1 MKQGIK
7 QVKALRGRALWLA
20 LALPGLL
27 PVARA
32 GAQQVGRPDTTTQA
46 LPALLNDTVHVRL
59 ELQPDSL
66 VAVPVPGIDSARLE
80 WLRTPPTLRDLVCD
94 RVGCFETEAPHQFNN
109 AVMAYVTLFTARNR
123 SYLQR
128 VLERE
133 NLYFPI
139 FEKYLAQYN
148 LPTDLK
154 YLAVVESALIPT
166 AKSPV
171 GATGLWQFMGP
182 TAGDLRLKRD
192 EWIDERMAP
201 EKATEAACKHL
212 RYLYGVFHDWE
223 LVLAAY
229 NWGAGSVQRVMRR
242 TGKKTF
248 WDLYPHMP
256 TETRNYVPTFTA
268 IMYSMKY
275 AEAHGLRTP
284 TLRYQYSE
292 AMDTLNLRGH
302 AFDLRR
308 LSRACGYADSL
319 YLSRFNPELRRA
331 ALPAGYRPYV
341 VRFPAAAAEHLGDV
355 DRATLLAY
363 CEPTAELPRPL
374 SALPPRL
381 EGVEPWPN
389 RSLLAA
395 TAGPRAVAE
404 TSAPRFRRVAYKVR
418 RGETVASLAERFE
431 VSPAQLRRWNELPK
445 NRPLKPGRELLVFV
459 PLPAPSAPR
468 TPAREVVPVPETVV
482 LVAAT
487 AAPVVNEEALARRE
501 QANANAREAAR
512 LQELIRQEKQQ
523 ELRLVAIRQRQAIQ
537 QAAAEAQARAAA
549 RQLARETAKAEAR
562 ETSKAEGREVA
573 RTENHPQAAALA
585 TLGAESSAVARGRAA
600 ESKPNET
607 REAAAAAN
615 EAAALKSTEG
625 VYTVRRGD
633 NLTRLARERGLRV
646 AQLLA
651 WNKLESKAVLAGQKL
666 VFRAPV
672 LEESEAPAAT
682 KKPRRETAAAQA
694 EAARPRPAAARPAAL
709 NPAAAQVHRVQQ
721 GDTLFNISQRFNV
734 SVQVLRELNH
744 LKSDEVQLGQKL
756 LVPQS

>member
-7 QVKALRGRALWLA
+7 QIKALRGRALWLA
-20 LALPGLL
+20 LALPALL

-32 GAQQVGRPDTTTQA
+32 QAQRAPRPDTTTQA
-46 LPALLNDTVHVRL
+46 LPALLGDTVRVRL

-66 VAVPVPGIDSARLE
+66 VAVPVPLVDSARLE
-80 WLRTPPTLRDLVCD
+80 WLRTPPTMRDLVCD
-94 RVGCFETEAPHQFNN
+94 RVGCFETEVPHQFNN
-109 AVMAYVTLFTARNR
+109 SVMAYVTLFTARNR

-212 RYLYGVFHDWE
+212 RYLYGIFHDWE

-256 TETRNYVPTFTA
+256 AETRNYVPTFTA

-284 TLRYQYSE
+284 SLRYQYSE
-292 AMDTLNLRGH
+292 TMDTLGLRGH

-308 LSRACGYADSL
+308 LSQACGYSDSL
-319 YLSRFNPELRRA
+319 YLTRFNPELRRA

-363 CEPTAELPRPL
+363 CEPAAELPRPL
-374 SALPPRL
+374 TCLPPRL
-381 EGVEPWPN
+381 EGVEPWPS

-395 TAGPRAVAE
+395 TAGPRAAAE
-404 TSAPRFRRVAYKVR
+404 TSAPRFRRVAHIVR

-445 NRPLKPGRELLVFV
+445 KRPLKPGRELLVFV
-459 PLPAPSAPR
+459 PLPAAAASR
-468 TPAREVVPVPETVV
+468 TPARAAVPVPETVV

-501 QANANAREAAR
+501 QANANAREVAR
-512 LQELIRQEKQQ
+512 LQELMKQEKQQ
-523 ELRLVAIRQRQAIQ
+523 ELRLVAIRQRQAMQ

-549 RQLARETAKAEAR
+549 RQLARETAKADAREAAKTEAR
-562 ETSKAEGREVA
+562 AQT
-573 RTENHPQAAALA
+573 AAPPA
-585 TLGAESSAVARGRAA
+585 TVAESSAAKTRAA
-600 ESKPNET
+600 ESKRDGT
-607 REAAAAAN
+607 REAVAASVTSDTD
-615 EAAALKSTEG
+615 EAPALKSTEG

-633 NLTRLARERGLRV
+633 YLTKLARERGLSV
-646 AQLLA
+646 AQLVA
-651 WNKLESKAVLAGQKL
+651 WNKLESETVVPGQKL
-666 VFRAPV
+666 VFQTPTAD
-672 LEESEAPAAT
+672 EADAAPAAS
-682 KKPRRETAAAQA
+682 KKPRRETVATRP
-694 EAARPRPAAARPAAL
+694 EAARTTLASARTGHRAELDTAAP
-709 NPAAAQVHRVQQ
+709 QVHRVQQ
-721 GDTLFNISQRFNV
+721 GDTLFNISRRFNV

-744 LKSDEVQLGQKL
+744 LKTDEVKLGQKL

>member
-20 LALPGLL
+20 LALPALL
-27 PVARA
+27 PVARTQ
-32 GAQQVGRPDTTTQA
+32 AQRAPRPDTTTQA
-46 LPALLNDTVHVRL
+46 LPALLGDTVRVRL

-66 VAVPVPGIDSARLE
+66 VAVPVPSIDSARLE
-80 WLRTPPTLRDLVCD
+80 WLRTPPTMRDLVCD

-109 AVMAYVTLFTARNR
+109 SVMAYVTLFTARNR

-133 NLYFPI
+133 NLYFPV

-248 WDLYPHMP
+248 WDLYPYMP
-256 TETRNYVPTFTA
+256 AETRNYVPTFTA

-284 TLRYQYSE
+284 TLRYQYAE
-292 AMDTLNLRGH
+292 AMDTLGLRGQ

-308 LSRACGYADSL
+308 LSRACGYSDSL
-319 YLSRFNPELRRA
+319 YLTRFNPELRRA

-341 VRFPAAAAEHLGDV
+341 VRFPASAAEHLGDV

-363 CEPTAELPRPL
+363 CEPAAELPRPINF
-374 SALPPRL
+374 LPPRL
-381 EGVEPWPN
+381 EGVEPWSS

-395 TAGPRAVAE
+395 TAGPRAATE
-404 TSAPRFRRVAYKVR
+404 TSAPRFRRVAHTVR

-431 VSPAQLRRWNELPK
+431 VSPTQLRRWNELPK

-459 PLPAPSAPR
+459 PLPATAAPR
-468 TPAREVVPVPETVV
+468 NPVREVVPETVV

-487 AAPVVNEEALARRE
+487 VAPVVNEEVLARRE
-501 QANANAREAAR
+501 QANANAREVAR
-512 LQELIRQEKQQ
+512 LQELIKQEKTQ

-537 QAAAEAQARAAA
+537 QAVAEAQARAA

-562 ETSKAEGREVA
+562 EAAKADVPAQPAVTNVPERSIAKARVPENKPSEAREKETAVVSV
-573 RTENHPQAAALA
+573 T
-585 TLGAESSAVARGRAA
+585 AEEV
-600 ESKPNET
+600 P
-607 REAAAAAN
+607 
-615 EAAALKSTEG
+615 ALKSTEG

-633 NLTRLARERGLRV
+633 YLTRLARERGLSV

-651 WNKLESKAVLAGQKL
+651 WNRLESETVVPGQKL
-666 VFRAPV
+666 VFQAPEADEV
-672 LEESEAPAAT
+672 KGSESARS
-682 KKPRRETAAAQA
+682 KPHRETAVARAAPSKVA
-694 EAARPRPAAARPAAL
+694 VAANTGRRTEAGAIAP
-709 NPAAAQVHRVQQ
+709 QVHRVQQ

-744 LKSDEVQLGQKL
+744 LKSDEVKLGQKL

>member
-32 GAQQVGRPDTTTQA
+32 QAQHAPRPDTTTQA
-46 LPALLNDTVHVRL
+46 LPALLGDTVRVRL

-66 VAVPVPGIDSARLE
+66 VAVPVPAVDSVRLE
-80 WLRTPPTLRDLVCD
+80 WLRTAPTLRDLVCD

-109 AVMAYVTLFTARNR
+109 AVMSYVTLFTARNR

-133 NLYFPI
+133 NLYFPL
-139 FEKYLAQYN
+139 FEKYLAQYH

-256 TETRNYVPTFTA
+256 AETRNYVPTFTA

-284 TLRYQYSE
+284 TLRYQYAE
-292 AMDTLNLRGH
+292 AMDTMNLRGH

-308 LSRACGYADSL
+308 LSRACGYTDSL

-363 CEPTAELPRPL
+363 CEPAAELPRPL
-374 SALPPRL
+374 GFLPPRL
-381 EGVEPWPN
+381 EGVEPWPS
-389 RSLLAA
+389 RSMLAA
-395 TAGPRAVAE
+395 PAGPRAPAE

-431 VSPAQLRRWNELPK
+431 VSAAQLRRWNELPK

-459 PLPAPSAPR
+459 PLPATAAPR
-468 TPAREVVPVPETVV
+468 TPAREAVPVPETVV
-482 LVAAT
+482 LIAAT
-487 AAPVVNEEALARRE
+487 AAPAVSEEALARRE

-523 ELRLVAIRQRQAIQ
+523 ELRLVAIRQRQTIQ
-537 QAAAEAQARAAA
+537 QAAAEAKAREAA
-549 RQLARETAKAEAR
+549 RQLARETTRAEAR
-562 ETSKAEGREVA
+562 ETAKAEGRMPAAPASLVA
-573 RTENHPQAAALA
+573 ENSTAKA
-585 TLGAESSAVARGRAA
+585 RAA
-600 ESKPNET
+600 EAKLNEA
-607 REAAAAAN
+607 REVAAPVAAA
-615 EAAALKSTEG
+615 EAPALKSTEG

-633 NLTRLARERGLRV
+633 YLTRLARERGLSV
-646 AQLLA
+646 AQLVA
-651 WNKLESKAVLAGQKL
+651 WNRLESETVLPGQKL
-666 VFRAPV
+666 VFQAPASD
-672 LEESEAPAAT
+672 ESETAAP
-682 KKPRRETAAAQA
+682 KKPHRETAAARA
-694 EAARPRPAAARPAAL
+694 EKAKPSVGVARAGHPAGL
-709 NPAAAQVHRVQQ
+709 NSAPAQVHRVQQ
-721 GDTLFNISQRFNV
+721 GDTLFNLSQRFNV

>member
-32 GAQQVGRPDTTTQA
+32 QAQHAPRPDTTTQA
-46 LPALLNDTVHVRL
+46 LPALLGDTVRVRL

-66 VAVPVPGIDSARLE
+66 VAVPVPAVDSVRLE
-80 WLRTPPTLRDLVCD
+80 WLRTAPTLRDLVCD

-109 AVMAYVTLFTARNR
+109 AVMSYVTLFTARNR

-133 NLYFPI
+133 NLYFPL
-139 FEKYLAQYN
+139 FEKYLAQYH

-256 TETRNYVPTFTA
+256 AETRNYVPTFTA

-308 LSRACGYADSL
+308 LSQACGYSDSL
-319 YLSRFNPELRRA
+319 YLTRFNPELRRA

-341 VRFPAAAAEHLGDV
+341 VRFPASAAEHLGDV

-363 CEPTAELPRPL
+363 CEPAAELPRPL
-374 SALPPRL
+374 SFLPPRL
-381 EGVEPWPN
+381 EGVEPWPS

-395 TAGPRAVAE
+395 TAGPRAAAE
-404 TSAPRFRRVAYKVR
+404 TSAPRFRRVAHTVR

-459 PLPAPSAPR
+459 PLPATAAPR
-468 TPAREVVPVPETVV
+468 TPAREAVPVPETVV

-501 QANANAREAAR
+501 QASANAREVAR
-512 LQELIRQEKQQ
+512 LQELMRQEKQQ

-549 RQLARETAKAEAR
+549 RQLARETAKTEAR
-562 ETSKAEGREVA
+562 EAAKAD
-573 RTENHPQAAALA
+573 ALA
-585 TLGAESSAVARGRAA
+585 PSAVANAPERSITKARAA
-600 ESKPNET
+600 ENKPSET
-607 REAAAAAN
+607 REKEIAAVSAAVD
-615 EAAALKSTEG
+615 EAPALKSTAG

-633 NLTRLARERGLRV
+633 YLTRLARERGLSV
-646 AQLLA
+646 GQLVA
-651 WNKLESKAVLAGQKL
+651 WNRLESEAVVPGQKL
-666 VFRAPV
+666 VFQ
-672 LEESEAPAAT
+672 APAAEET
-682 KKPRRETAAAQA
+682 DAPPVTAKKPRREMPATHPEVAKAALATAHPGRPAELNAAA
-694 EAARPRPAAARPAAL
+694 P
-709 NPAAAQVHRVQQ
+709 QVHRVQQ
-721 GDTLFNISQRFNV
+721 GDTLFNISQRFKV

-744 LKSDEVQLGQKL
+744 LKSDEVKLGQKL

>member
-7 QVKALRGRALWLA
+7 QVKMLRGRALWLW

-27 PVARA
+27 PVAP
-32 GAQQVGRPDTTTQA
+32 AQAQRVPHPSTVTPA
-46 LPALLNDTVHVRL
+46 LPALLGDTLRVRM

-66 VAVPVPGIDSARLE
+66 VAEPVPAVDSARLE
-80 WLRTPPTLRDLVCD
+80 WLRTPPTLRDLVGD
-94 RVGCFETEAPHQFNN
+94 RVGCFETEVPHQFNN
-109 AVMAYVTLFTARNR
+109 SVMAYVTLFTARNR
-123 SYLQR
+123 SYMQR

-133 NLYFPI
+133 NFYFPI
-139 FEKYLAQYN
+139 FEKYLTQYN

-182 TAGDLRLKRD
+182 TAGDLRLKHD

-248 WDLYPHMP
+248 WDLYPYMP
-256 TETRNYVPTFTA
+256 AETRNYVPTFTA

-284 TLRYQYSE
+284 TLRYQYAE
-292 AMDTLNLRGH
+292 ALDTLGLRGQ

-308 LSRACGYADSL
+308 LSQACGYSDSL
-319 YLSRFNPELRRA
+319 YLTRFNPELRRA

-341 VRFPAAAAEHLGDV
+341 VRFPVAAAEHLGDV

-363 CEPTAELPRPL
+363 CVPAAALPRSL
-374 SALPPRL
+374 TFLPPRL
-381 EGVEPWPN
+381 EGVEPWSSPA
-389 RSLLAA
+389 LLAA

-404 TSAPRFRRVAYKVR
+404 TSAPRFRRVAHTVR

-459 PLPAPSAPR
+459 PLPAPLVPR
-468 TPAREVVPVPETVV
+468 TPAREAVPVPETVA
-482 LVAAT
+482 LTAAA
-487 AAPVVNEEALARRE
+487 AAPVVDAEALARRE
-501 QANANAREAAR
+501 QAAANTREAAR
-512 LQELIRQEKQQ
+512 LQELIRQEKMQ
-523 ELRLVAIRQRQAIQ
+523 ELRLVAIRQRQAVQ
-537 QAAAEAQARAAA
+537 QAAAEARARAAA
-549 RQLARETAKAEAR
+549 RQLTRETVQTAAREAAKAEAR
-562 ETSKAEGREVA
+562 A
-573 RTENHPQAAALA
+573 QATALA
-585 TLGAESSAVARGRAA
+585 TPETTVAKARIAEPKASELREIAVAVADD
-600 ESKPNET
+600 EVP
-607 REAAAAAN
+607 
-615 EAAALKSTEG
+615 ALKSTEG
-625 VYTVRRGD
+625 MYTVRKGD
-633 NLTRLARERGLRV
+633 YLTRLAREHGLNV
-646 AQLLA
+646 AQLVA
-651 WNKLESKAVLAGQKL
+651 WNQLESETVVPGQKL
-666 VFRAPV
+666 VFQVPTAEGAV
-672 LEESEAPAAT
+672 SEAARP
-682 KKPRRETAAAQA
+682 KPRRETAGARVAPPQAVAAGSGRRA
-694 EAARPRPAAARPAAL
+694 EARAVAP
-709 NPAAAQVHRVQQ
+709 QVHRVQQ

-734 SVQVLRELNH
+734 SMQVLRELNH
-744 LKSDEVQLGQKL
+744 LKSDEVKLGQKL

>member
-7 QVKALRGRALWLA
+7 QVKTLCGWALWLA
-20 LALPGLL
+20 LAVPGLL
-27 PVARA
+27 PVTRARA
-32 GAQQVGRPDTTTQA
+32 QHAPRPDTTTQA
-46 LPALLNDTVHVRL
+46 LPALLGDTVRVRL

-66 VAVPVPGIDSARLE
+66 VAVPVPSIDSARLE
-80 WLRTPPTLRDLVCD
+80 WLRTPPTMRDLVCD

-109 AVMAYVTLFTARNR
+109 SVMAYVTLFTARNR

-256 TETRNYVPTFTA
+256 AETRNYVPTFTA

-308 LSRACGYADSL
+308 LSQACGYSDSL
-319 YLSRFNPELRRA
+319 YLTRFNPELRRA

-341 VRFPAAAAEHLGDV
+341 VRFPASAAEHLGDV

-363 CEPTAELPRPL
+363 CEPAAELPRPL
-374 SALPPRL
+374 SFLPPRL
-381 EGVEPWPN
+381 EGVEPWPS

-395 TAGPRAVAE
+395 TAGPRAAAE
-404 TSAPRFRRVAYKVR
+404 TSAPRFRRVAHTVR

-459 PLPAPSAPR
+459 PLPATAAPR
-468 TPAREVVPVPETVV
+468 TPAREAVPVPETVV

-501 QANANAREAAR
+501 QASANAREVAR
-512 LQELIRQEKQQ
+512 LQELMRQEKQQ

-549 RQLARETAKAEAR
+549 RQLARETAKTEAR
-562 ETSKAEGREVA
+562 EAAKAD
-573 RTENHPQAAALA
+573 ALA
-585 TLGAESSAVARGRAA
+585 PSAVANAPERSITKARAA
-600 ESKPNET
+600 ENKPSET
-607 REAAAAAN
+607 REKEIAAVSAAAD
-615 EAAALKSTEG
+615 EAPALKSTAG

-633 NLTRLARERGLRV
+633 YLTRLARERGLSV
-646 AQLLA
+646 GQLVA
-651 WNKLESKAVLAGQKL
+651 WNRLESEAVVPGQKL
-666 VFRAPV
+666 VFQ
-672 LEESEAPAAT
+672 APAAEET
-682 KKPRRETAAAQA
+682 DAPPVTAKKPRREMPATHPEVAKAALATAHPGRPAELNAAA
-694 EAARPRPAAARPAAL
+694 P
-709 NPAAAQVHRVQQ
+709 QVHRVQQ

-744 LKSDEVQLGQKL
+744 LKSDEVKLGQKL
-756 LVPQS
+756 LVPQG